1 MLLLYCVILSVFDA
15 GEVRLLIRA
24 TRGSVQS
31 RYRPIPGHSYVRHS
45 RNHPVKLRSQISLF
59 LLLLGLTPLLV
70 AVAINVPLILD
81 RLELFYHEAYLE
93 KLRASFSDLDQHIS
107 RRQEIVRLFAKLPE
121 PGINLKTGETNDTI
135 SQQRSTYTDWANQVL
150 FDQLDVIQVI
160 FINKKGE
167 VSLSLDRNQKT
178 GLLEAGDR
186 KPDLPGRDFVLA
198 GLNLAPGSVLT
209 SPISF
214 NQDVN
219 SSAPNR
225 FMTLRF
231 ISPLLKYKG
240 QDSAPEL
247 QGVVL
252 FNLDVGGLAHIYNGI
267 YWVQNN
273 GEYLSSGDDDA
284 PESTAFADFPGLDD
298 LFAKGQLDLWENAG
312 QQIFWLPLFVTQD
325 SGPLWVG
332 RSVDP
337 SPIAE
342 FRRALEL
349 RVIAIVT
356 GLLLVVFIIARI
368 IAIRMERIS
377 RELTDGIT
385 QVLEYD
391 QAVEFSWQRPEEL
404 RTLGK
409 NLTSLADKHAHD
421 TGVLRS
427 HAQQLEES
435 NRYKSEFLANVSH
448 ELRTPLNSI
457 LLLSKMM
464 AGGSSDMSTEHIQ
477 QARVIHD
484 AGKDLRT
491 LIDTVLD
498 LSRVEAGKAS
508 VKTEPVDLPAL
519 LHDLYELM
527 HPQFDEKGLRLDLVI
542 DQDAPSSL
550 LSDGEKLRQ
559 ILVNFLSNALK
570 FTEQGGAT
578 LQLSPHIC
586 EDGDPCPLE
595 ISVRDSGIG
604 IPAEKQAL
612 VFEAFSQVDGSTSR
626 RYGGTGL
633 GLTISQELA
642 KLIGGHIEI
651 ESREGAGSTFTLLLP
666 LSVPENDTAE
676 APNQPAADVV
686 KQRTPAEQTEIPEAH
701 YGGSRVLVVD
711 DDLRNLLALTPL
723 LERWD
728 IGVVAAGDGHEALET
743 LHEDGDIDL
752 VLMDLMM
759 PEMDG
764 FKTIEKIR
772 LDTDLNTLSIIA
784 LTAKTADEDRHN
796 AIASGA
802 NDFLSKPVEPAEL
815 KRLLDRYLLSQMTN
829 ETTAPEQVQE

>member
-1 MLLLYCVILSVFDA
+1 M
-15 GEVRLLIRA
+15 
-24 TRGSVQS
+24 
-31 RYRPIPGHSYVRHS
+31 
-45 RNHPVKLRSQISLF
+45 KLRSQISLF

-107 RRQEIVRLFAKLPE
+107 RRQEMVRLFAKLPE
-121 PGINLKTGETNDTI
+121 PGIDLEIGEQDDTI
-135 SQQRSTYTDWANQVL
+135 LNERATYTEWANQVL

-160 FINKKGE
+160 FINKNSE
-167 VSLSLDRNQKT
+167 VSFSLDRNQKS
-178 GLLEAGDR
+178 GLLEADDHT
-186 KPDLPGRDFVLA
+186 PDLPGKDFIRA

-214 NQDVN
+214 NQGVDK
-219 SSAPNR
+219 SAPNR

-231 ISPLLKYKG
+231 ISPLLKYSG
-240 QDSAPEL
+240 QDSPPEL
-247 QGVVL
+247 LGAVL

-273 GEYLSSGDDDA
+273 GEYLSAAADEQ
-284 PESTAFADFPGLDD
+284 PTSTAFADFPGLDKV
-298 LFAKGQLDLWENAG
+298 LAEGQLALWEDAG

-368 IAIRMERIS
+368 IAIRMERVS

-385 QVLEYD
+385 QVLEED
-391 QAVEFSWQRPEEL
+391 KAVEFSWQRPEEL
-404 RTLGK
+404 RALGK
-409 NLTSLADKHAHD
+409 NLTSLAEKHAHD
-421 TGVLRS
+421 TSALRN

-435 NRYKSEFLANVSH
+435 YRYKSEFLANVSH

-464 AGGSSDMSTEHIQ
+464 ASSSEMSSENIQ
-477 QARVIHD
+477 QAQVIHD
-484 AGKDLRT
+484 AGRDLRT
-491 LIDTVLD
+491 LIDTILD
-498 LSRVEAGKAS
+498 LSRVEAGKAT
-508 VKTEPVDLPAL
+508 VTTESVDLTL
-519 LHDLYELM
+519 LLSDVHELM
-527 HPQFDEKGLRLDLVI
+527 RPQFDEKELKLDLI
-542 DQDAPSSL
+542 IEQDAPDSL
-550 LSDGEKLRQ
+550 ITDGEKLRQ

-578 LQLSPHIC
+578 LRLSRNTG
-586 EDGDPCPLE
+586 EYAAPCPLA
-595 ISVRDSGIG
+595 ISVQDSGIG

-642 KLIGGHIEI
+642 KLIGGQIDVK
-651 ESREGAGSTFTLLLP
+651 SQEGTGSTFTLLLP
-666 LSVPENDTAE
+666 LALHENGKPEGLG
-676 APNQPAADVV
+676 QPAADAA
-686 KQRTPAEQTEIPEAH
+686 KKRSSEMRAEIPEAD
-701 YGGSRVLVVD
+701 YTGSRVLVVD

-743 LHEDGDIDL
+743 LNEDGDFDL

-759 PEMDG
+759 PTMDG

-772 LDTDLNTLSIIA
+772 SDTELKTLPIIA
-784 LTAKTADEDRHN
+784 LTAKAADQDKN
-796 AIASGA
+796 KAIASGA
-802 NDFLSKPVEPAEL
+802 DHYLSKPVEPAEL
-815 KRLLDRYLLSQMTN
+815 KQALDRYLLPRIIEKS
-829 ETTAPEQVQE
+829 TAGEQE

>member
-1 MLLLYCVILSVFDA
+1 MCV
-15 GEVRLLIRA
+15 
-24 TRGSVQS
+24 
-31 RYRPIPGHSYVRHS
+31 PGNKS
-45 RNHPVKLRSQISLF
+45 PVKLRSQISLF

-107 RRQEIVRLFAKLPE
+107 RRQEMVRLFAKLPE
-121 PGINLKTGETNDTI
+121 PGIDLEIGEQDDTI
-135 SQQRSTYTDWANQVL
+135 LNERATYTEWANQVL

-160 FINKKGE
+160 FINKNSE
-167 VSLSLDRNQKT
+167 VSFSLDRNQKS
-178 GLLEAGDR
+178 GLLEADDHT
-186 KPDLPGRDFVLA
+186 PDLPGKDFIRA

-214 NQDVN
+214 NQGVDK
-219 SSAPNR
+219 SAPNR

-231 ISPLLKYKG
+231 ISPLLKYSG
-240 QDSAPEL
+240 QDSPPEL
-247 QGVVL
+247 LGAVL

-273 GEYLSSGDDDA
+273 GEYLSAAADEQ
-284 PESTAFADFPGLDD
+284 PTSTAFADFPGLDKV
-298 LFAKGQLDLWENAG
+298 LAEGQLALWEDAG

-368 IAIRMERIS
+368 IAIRMERVS

-385 QVLEYD
+385 QVLEED
-391 QAVEFSWQRPEEL
+391 KAVEFSWQRPEEL
-404 RTLGK
+404 RALGK
-409 NLTSLADKHAHD
+409 NLTSLAEKHAHD
-421 TGVLRS
+421 TSALRN

-435 NRYKSEFLANVSH
+435 YRYKSEFLANVSH
-448 ELRTPLNSI
+448 ELRTPLYSI

-464 AGGSSDMSTEHIQ
+464 ASSSEMSSENIQ
-477 QARVIHD
+477 QAQVIHD
-484 AGKDLRT
+484 AGRDLRT
-491 LIDTVLD
+491 LIDTILD
-498 LSRVEAGKAS
+498 LSRVEAGKAT
-508 VKTEPVDLPAL
+508 VTTEIVDLTVL
-519 LHDLYELM
+519 LKDVHELM
-527 HPQFDEKGLRLDLVI
+527 RPQFDEKKLQLDLVVE
-542 DQDAPSSL
+542 QDAPDSL
-550 LSDGEKLRQ
+550 ITDGEKLRQ

-578 LQLSPHIC
+578 LRLSRNTG
-586 EDGDPCPLE
+586 EYAAPCPLA
-595 ISVRDSGIG
+595 ISVQDSGIG

-642 KLIGGHIEI
+642 KLIGGQIDVK
-651 ESREGAGSTFTLLLP
+651 SQEGTGSTFTLLLP
-666 LSVPENDTAE
+666 LALHENGK
-676 APNQPAADVV
+676 PQGLGQPAADTA
-686 KQRTPAEQTEIPEAH
+686 KKRSSEIRAEIPEAD
-701 YGGSRVLVVD
+701 YTGSRVLVVD

-728 IGVVAAGDGHEALET
+728 IGVVAAGDGQEALET
-743 LHEDGDIDL
+743 LNEDGDFNL

-759 PEMDG
+759 PAMDG

-772 LDTDLNTLSIIA
+772 SDTELKTLPIIA
-784 LTAKTADEDRHN
+784 LTAKAADQDKN
-796 AIASGA
+796 KAIASGA
-802 NDFLSKPVEPAEL
+802 DHYLSKPVEPAEL
-815 KRLLDRYLLSQMTN
+815 KQVLDRYLLPRIIEES
-829 ETTAPEQVQE
+829 TAGEQERT

>member
-1 MLLLYCVILSVFDA
+1 M
-15 GEVRLLIRA
+15 
-24 TRGSVQS
+24 
-31 RYRPIPGHSYVRHS
+31 
-45 RNHPVKLRSQISLF
+45 KLRSQISLF

-107 RRQEIVRLFAKLPE
+107 RRQEMVRLFAKLPE
-121 PGINLKTGETNDTI
+121 PGINLKTGKTNDAI
-135 SQQRSTYTDWANQVL
+135 SQKRSTYTDWANQVL

-186 KPDLPGRDFVLA
+186 TPDLPGRDFILA

-284 PESTAFADFPGLDD
+284 PESTAFTDFPGLDD

-356 GLLLVVFIIARI
+356 GLLMVVFIIARI

-385 QVLEYD
+385 QVLEHD

-409 NLTSLADKHAHD
+409 NLTSLAETHAHD

-464 AGGSSDMSTEHIQ
+464 AGGSSEMSTEHVQ
-477 QARVIHD
+477 QAQVIHD

-519 LHDLYELM
+519 LHDVYELM
-527 HPQFDEKGLRLDLVI
+527 HPQFDEKGLRLDLLI

-550 LSDGEKLRQ
+550 LSDREKLRQ

-578 LQLSPHIC
+578 LQLSPNTC
-586 EDGDPCPLE
+586 EDGEPCPLA

-666 LSVPENDTAE
+666 LSVPENDTAAE
-676 APNQPAADVV
+676 PNQPAADVV

-701 YGGSRVLVVD
+701 YSGSRVLVVD

-815 KRLLDRYLLSQMTN
+815 KRLLDRYLLPQITN
-829 ETTAPEQVQE
+829 ETTAREQVQE

>member
-1 MLLLYCVILSVFDA
+1 M
-15 GEVRLLIRA
+15 
-24 TRGSVQS
+24 
-31 RYRPIPGHSYVRHS
+31 
-45 RNHPVKLRSQISLF
+45 KLRSQISLF

-107 RRQEIVRLFAKLPE
+107 RRQEMVRLFAKLPE
-121 PGINLKTGETNDTI
+121 PGIDVESGKSDESI
-135 SQQRSTYTDWANQVL
+135 VQKRAAYTDWANQVL

-160 FINKKGE
+160 FIKRNGD
-167 VSLSLDRNQKT
+167 VSFFLDRNQKT
-178 GLLEAGDR
+178 GLLEASDHTA
-186 KPDLPGRDFVLA
+186 DLPAADFLRA

-214 NQDVN
+214 NQAVD

-231 ISPLLKYKG
+231 ISPLLKYSG
-240 QDSAPEL
+240 QDRPPKL
-247 QGVVL
+247 QGVVV

-273 GEYLSSGDDDA
+273 GEYLSSGTDDA
-284 PESTAFADFPGLDD
+284 PSSTAFADFPGLDQ
-298 LFAKGQLDLWENAG
+298 LLAKGRLALWENGG

-356 GLLLVVFIIARI
+356 GLLLVVFSIARI

-385 QVLEYD
+385 QVLEQD
-391 QAVEFSWQRPEEL
+391 KAVEFSWQRPEEL
-404 RTLGK
+404 HTLGK
-409 NLTSLADKHAHD
+409 NLTSLAEKHAQD
-421 TGVLRS
+421 TGALRS

-464 AGGSSDMSTEHIQ
+464 ASSSETSTEHIQ
-477 QARVIHD
+477 QAQVIHD
-484 AGKDLRT
+484 AGKDLRA
-491 LIDTVLD
+491 LIDTILD
-498 LSRVEAGKAS
+498 LSRVEAGKATVTDES
-508 VKTEPVDLPAL
+508 VDLTVL
-519 LHDLYELM
+519 LQDVYELM
-527 HPQFDEKGLRLDLVI
+527 RPQFDERKLRLELVI
-542 DQDAPSSL
+542 DQDAPRTL
-550 LSDGEKLRQ
+550 LTDGEKLRQ

-578 LQLSPHIC
+578 LRLSRNTG
-586 EDGDPCPLE
+586 EYAAPCPLA
-595 ISVRDSGIG
+595 ISVQDSGIG

-642 KLIGGHIEI
+642 KLIGGQIDI
-651 ESREGAGSTFTLLLP
+651 ESEEGVGSTFTLLLP
-666 LSVPENDTAE
+666 LSRHEHDNPEQLARSGVAATQE
-676 APNQPAADVV
+676 QAADHP
-686 KQRTPAEQTEIPEAH
+686 TLIPDAD
-701 YGGSRVLVVD
+701 YSGSRVLVVD

-723 LERWD
+723 LERWG

-743 LHEDGDIDL
+743 LNEDGDIDL

-759 PEMDG
+759 PAMDG
-764 FKTIEKIR
+764 YKTIEQIR
-772 LDTDLNTLSIIA
+772 SDTDLKELPIVA
-784 LTAKTADEDRHN
+784 LTAKAGDQDRHKAV
-796 AIASGA
+796 AIGA
-802 NDFLSKPVEPAEL
+802 NHHLSKPLEPAEL
-815 KRLLDRYLLSQMTN
+815 KQVLDLYLLPRML
-829 ETTAPEQVQE
+829 EDTTTREQEGT

>member
-1 MLLLYCVILSVFDA
+1 
-15 GEVRLLIRA
+15 
-24 TRGSVQS
+24 
-31 RYRPIPGHSYVRHS
+31 
-45 RNHPVKLRSQISLF
+45 VKLRSQISLF
-59 LLLLGLTPLLV
+59 LLLLGLAPLLV

-107 RRQEIVRLFAKLPE
+107 RRQEMVRLFAKLPE
-121 PGINLKTGETNDTI
+121 PGIDRETGKLDDTVK
-135 SQQRSTYTDWANQVL
+135 QKRSAYTDWANQVL

-167 VSLSLDRNQKT
+167 VSFSLDRNQKT
-178 GLLEAGDR
+178 GELEASDLT
-186 KPDLPGRDFVLA
+186 PDLPAKDFVLA

-214 NQDVN
+214 NQNVDTL
-219 SSAPNR
+219 APNR

-231 ISPLLKYKG
+231 ISPLLKYNG

-273 GEYLSSGDDDA
+273 GEYLSSGSDEA
-284 PESTAFADFPGLDD
+284 PTSTAFADFPGLDKT
-298 LFAKGQLDLWENAG
+298 LAKGQLALWENAG

-356 GLLLVVFIIARI
+356 GLLLVVFVIARI
-368 IAIRMERIS
+368 MAIRMERIS

-385 QVLEYD
+385 QVLEQD
-391 QAVEFSWQRPEEL
+391 RAMEFSWQRPEEL

-409 NLTSLADKHAHD
+409 NLTSLAEKHAHD
-421 TGVLRS
+421 TGALRS

-464 AGGSSDMSTEHIQ
+464 ASSSSEMSTEHIQ
-477 QARVIHD
+477 QAQVIHD

-508 VKTEPVDLPAL
+508 VKTETVNLPVL
-519 LHDLYELM
+519 LHEVYELM
-527 HPQFDEKGLRLDLVI
+527 RPQFDEKGLQLDLII

-550 LSDGEKLRQ
+550 LTDSEKVRQ

-570 FTEQGGAT
+570 FTEHGGAT
-578 LQLSPHIC
+578 LQLSPNTC
-586 EDGDPCPLE
+586 EDADPCPLA
-595 ISVRDSGIG
+595 ISVADTGIG
-604 IPAEKQAL
+604 IPTEKQAL

-642 KLIGGHIEI
+642 KLIGGHIDI
-651 ESREGAGSTFTLLLP
+651 ESQEGAGATFTLLLP
-666 LSVPENDTAE
+666 LSVPEDDTAE
-676 APNQPAADVV
+676 GRNQPATDAV
-686 KQRTPAEQTEIPEAH
+686 KKRTTDESTDIPEAH
-701 YGGSRVLVVD
+701 YTAGRVLVVD

-728 IGVVAAGDGHEALET
+728 IDVVAAGDGHEALDT
-743 LHEDGDIDL
+743 LNDDSNIDL

-764 FKTIEKIR
+764 FTTIGKIR
-772 LDTDLNTLSIIA
+772 SDADLQALPIIA
-784 LTAKTADEDRHN
+784 LTAKAADEDRKK
-796 AIASGA
+796 ATASGA
-802 NDFLSKPVEPAEL
+802 NDYLSKPVEPAEL
-815 KRLLDRYLLSQMTN
+815 KRLLDLYLLPRIIN
-829 ETTAPEQVQE
+829 KTTAREQAPE

>member
-1 MLLLYCVILSVFDA
+1 M
-15 GEVRLLIRA
+15 
-24 TRGSVQS
+24 
-31 RYRPIPGHSYVRHS
+31 
-45 RNHPVKLRSQISLF
+45 KLRSQISLF

-107 RRQEIVRLFAKLPE
+107 RRQEMVRLFAKLPE
-121 PGINLKTGETNDTI
+121 PGINLKTGKTNDAI
-135 SQQRSTYTDWANQVL
+135 SQKRSTYTDWANQVL

-186 KPDLPGRDFVLA
+186 TPDLPGRDFILA

-284 PESTAFADFPGLDD
+284 PESTAFTDFPGLDD

-356 GLLLVVFIIARI
+356 GLLMVVFIIARI

-385 QVLEYD
+385 QVLEHD

-409 NLTSLADKHAHD
+409 NLTSLAEKHAHD

-464 AGGSSDMSTEHIQ
+464 AGGSSEMSTEHVQ
-477 QARVIHD
+477 QAQVIHD

-498 LSRVEAGKAS
+498 LSRVEAGKAG

-519 LHDLYELM
+519 LLSLIHISEPTRPTRASRM
-527 HPQFDEKGLRLDLVI
+527 
-542 DQDAPSSL
+542 PSS
-550 LSDGEKLRQ
+550 
-559 ILVNFLSNALK
+559 A
-570 FTEQGGAT
+570 
-578 LQLSPHIC
+578 
-586 EDGDPCPLE
+586 
-595 ISVRDSGIG
+595 
-604 IPAEKQAL
+604 
-612 VFEAFSQVDGSTSR
+612 
-626 RYGGTGL
+626 
-633 GLTISQELA
+633 
-642 KLIGGHIEI
+642 
-651 ESREGAGSTFTLLLP
+651 
-666 LSVPENDTAE
+666 
-676 APNQPAADVV
+676 
-686 KQRTPAEQTEIPEAH
+686 
-701 YGGSRVLVVD
+701 
-711 DDLRNLLALTPL
+711 
-723 LERWD
+723 
-728 IGVVAAGDGHEALET
+728 
-743 LHEDGDIDL
+743 
-752 VLMDLMM
+752 
-759 PEMDG
+759 
-764 FKTIEKIR
+764 
-772 LDTDLNTLSIIA
+772 
-784 LTAKTADEDRHN
+784 
-796 AIASGA
+796 
-802 NDFLSKPVEPAEL
+802 
-815 KRLLDRYLLSQMTN
+815 
-829 ETTAPEQVQE
+829 